1 MLYIV
6 AVYIY
11 MLYDE
16 DHHILYCIYKFI
28 STPTTTI
35 NATPTTAT
43 AAINTTLHRGVL
55 ADQYGEFMV
64 QEDRSHSKE
73 TLQEDFNA
81 R

>member
-1 MLYIV
+1 ML
-6 AVYIY
+6 
-11 MLYDE
+11 LYDE
-16 DHHILYCIYKFI
+16 YHHILYCIYIF
-28 STPTTTI
+28 TPATTNTNTTTTI
-35 NATPTTAT
+35 NTT
-43 AAINTTLHRGVL
+43 ITTLHRGVL

>member
-1 MLYIV
+1 MHAYML
-6 AVYIY
+6 
-11 MLYDE
+11 LYDE
-16 DHHILYCIYKFI
+16 YHHILYCIYIF
-28 STPTTTI
+28 TPATT
-35 NATPTTAT
+35 TTAT
-43 AAINTTLHRGVL
+43 INTTTTTLHRGVL